1 MCSASLCVNSCSGE
15 EPSMRSKFATL
26 WKKKSP
32 VASRTKA
39 DVAVADDKKYTSL
52 PKKMRGPHGNGLV
65 EFSYDEKIL

>member
-1 MCSASLCVNSCSGE
+1 
-15 EPSMRSKFATL
+15 MRSKFSTL

-52 PKKMRGPHGNGLV
+52 PKKMRGPHGNGLI